1 MKSSASGP
9 GLLTAKCGRPFPM
22 HKALQKSHTEGALFN
37 FGEESGFSLE
47 IWINLVGLSPSRR
60 FSVLLLRRIAT
71 LHVRSDD
78 ATAAQIA
85 LKLSRTR
92 NQRQISISIYS

>member
-1 MKSSASGP
+1 M
-9 GLLTAKCGRPFPM
+9 CGRPFPM

-60 FSVLLLRRIAT
+60 FSVLLLR
-71 LHVRSDD
+71 
-78 ATAAQIA
+78 Q
-85 LKLSRTR
+85 
-92 NQRQISISIYS
+92 YC